1 MKVITQRPAVI
12 ERPHK
17 FCAGCSH
24 GVFYRL
30 IRECIEELGYEKK
43 QILAVG
49 VGCSCNLILNNLDQT
64 DKFQCAHGRAGAV
77 ATGMKRLHPELL
89 IMTYQ
94 GDGDACVIGLSQT
107 LNAAYRHENITCFTV
122 NNANFGMTGGQ
133 MSWTTLP
140 GQKTATSP
148 LGRDAALTGM
158 PIHLPELIASQ
169 FEPAYAA
176 RCAVF
181 SAKAAADA
189 KRCIKNALE
198 AQINGE
204 GYSIVEL
211 LGICPTNW
219 GMNPVKAN
227 EWLQNEL
234 MKEYPLGVF
243 AERRRV

>member
-1 MKVITQRPAVI
+1 
-12 ERPHK
+12 
-17 FCAGCSH
+17 
-24 GVFYRL
+24 
-30 IRECIEELGYEKK
+30 
-43 QILAVG
+43 
-49 VGCSCNLILNNLDQT
+49 
-64 DKFQCAHGRAGAV
+64 
-77 ATGMKRLHPELL
+77 
-89 IMTYQ
+89 
-94 GDGDACVIGLSQT
+94 
-107 LNAAYRHENITCFTV
+107 
-122 NNANFGMTGGQ
+122 

-176 RCAVF
+176 RCAVY

-211 LGICPTNW
+211 LGIC
-219 GMNPVKAN
+219 VKAN

-243 AERRRV
+243 AERRSV